1 MEAPP
6 LTIAI
11 DGPAASGK
19 STVGER
25 LARALGYLFF
35 DTGVMYR
42 AVTWVALQRL
52 GSVEDEAA
60 VTRLAEVVQIDVRPP
75 SREDGRQADVWAD
88 GEDVTWAIRR
98 PEVDQW
104 VSRVAAYPGV
114 RQAMTQQ
121 QRRIGLRG
129 KVVMIGRDIT
139 TVVLP
144 EAEAKIYLD
153 ASVEERARR
162 RYLERKA
169 RGEDVS
175 YEEILE
181 GLRQRDH
188 LDSTR
193 AVAPLRVA
201 PDAIVI
207 HTDGLSVEDVVQKIL
222 AQIN

>member
-25 LARALGYLFF
+25 LAKALGYLFF

-60 VTRLAEVVQIDVRPP
+60 VTHLAEVVQIDVQPP
-75 SREDGRQADVWAD
+75 SQNDGRQADVWVD
-88 GEDVTWAIRR
+88 GDDVTWAIRR

-169 RGEDVS
+169 RGEEVN

-181 GLRQRDH
+181 SLRQRDY

-193 AVAPLRVA
+193 EVAPLRVA
-201 PDAIVI
+201 PDAIVVN
-207 HTDGLSVEDVVQKIL
+207 TDGLSVDEVVQKIL

>member
-25 LARALGYLFF
+25 LAKVLGYLFF

-52 GSVEDEAA
+52 GSVEDESA
-60 VTRLAEVVQIDVRPP
+60 VTRLAEAVQIDVQPP

>member
-25 LARALGYLFF
+25 LAKALGYLFF

-60 VTRLAEVVQIDVRPP
+60 VTRLAEAVQIDVQPP

-175 YEEILE
+175 YEDILE
-181 GLRQRDH
+181 GLRQRDY

-207 HTDGLSVEDVVQKIL
+207 QTDGLSVEDVVQKIL

>member
-25 LARALGYLFF
+25 LAKVLGYLFF

-52 GSVEDEAA
+52 GSVEDESA
-60 VTRLAEVVQIDVRPP
+60 VTRLAEAVQIDVQPP

-175 YEEILE
+175 YEDILE
-181 GLRQRDH
+181 GLRQRDY

-207 HTDGLSVEDVVQKIL
+207 QTDGLSVEDVVQKIL

>member
-25 LARALGYLFF
+25 LAKALGYLFF

-60 VTRLAEVVQIDVRPP
+60 VTRLAEAVQIDVQPP
-75 SREDGRQADVWAD
+75 SQEDGRQADVWAD